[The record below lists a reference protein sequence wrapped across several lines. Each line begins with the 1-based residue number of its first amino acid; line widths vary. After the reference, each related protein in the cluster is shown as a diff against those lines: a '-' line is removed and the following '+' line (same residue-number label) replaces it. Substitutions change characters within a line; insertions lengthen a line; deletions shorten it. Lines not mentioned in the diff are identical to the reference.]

1 MKKIFCLPL
10 IIISFW
16 SCQSQDRVSKEVFDE
31 VNKSMKVKKL
41 SDVDINNAAMKWGES
56 ISQEAQNQLIS
67 ALQEAIAASGPEG
80 AVQFCN
86 IQALP
91 ILDSISKKEGITI
104 RRVSNRYRNPADKPQ
119 DHEQQILEAYE
130 YNVENGIKN
139 EANIQKLNSGDAYLY
154 TKAITIP
161 GALCLNCHGSTD
173 KDIQE
178 PTLKKIQSLYP
189 DDKATGHGI
198 GDLRGMWSI
207 NMPRKA
213 IVKNM

>member
-10 IIISFW
+10 LIVCFW
-16 SCQSQDRVSKEVFDE
+16 SCQSRDRVSKEVFDE
-31 VNKSMKVKKL
+31 VNKSMKIKKL
-41 SDVDINNAAMKWGES
+41 SDVDINNAALKWGES
-56 ISQEAQNQLIS
+56 LSQEAQNQLMT
-67 ALQEAIAASGPEG
+67 ALQEAISASGAAG

-91 ILDSISKKEGITI
+91 LLDSLGKKDGVSI
-104 RRVSNRYRNPADKPQ
+104 RRVSNRYRNPKDKPLAI
-119 DHEQQILEAYE
+119 EQEILEAYE
-130 YNVENGIKN
+130 YNAENGINN
-139 EANIQKLNSGDAYLY
+139 EPNIQKINNGDAYLY

-161 GALCLNCHGSTD
+161 GALCLNCHGSPD

-178 PTLKKIQSLYP
+178 STLKQIQSLYP

-207 NMPRKA
+207 SMPRKA